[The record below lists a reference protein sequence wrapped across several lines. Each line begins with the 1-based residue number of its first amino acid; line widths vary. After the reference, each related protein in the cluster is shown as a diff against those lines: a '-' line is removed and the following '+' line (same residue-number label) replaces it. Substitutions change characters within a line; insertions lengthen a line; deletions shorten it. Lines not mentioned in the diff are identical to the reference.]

1 MSGWGKLSRVLN
13 LYVCK
18 LPFRFLLFHEL
29 FFINVHC
36 FYHFAVTAFFYG
48 FKNLWKKLQKTS
60 YYKSWNWLSVITL
73 LLHLHFPFTVILIL
87 T

>member
-36 FYHFAVTAFFYG
+36 FYHFAVTAFFTVLKICG
-48 FKNLWKKLQKTS
+48 KSCKKQ
-60 YYKSWNWLSVITL
+60 VITNHGTGYQL
-73 LLHLHFPFTVILIL
+73 
-87 T
+87 